1 MFEVRSKL
9 ESIGIGHYSAR
20 FEAEEFNNWGMIMQ
34 MDDVEVM
41 AHSAFPRRSQRPASA
56 NSTLFLSIDSS
67 SAN

>member
-9 ESIGIGHYSAR
+9 ESIGLGHYSAR
-20 FEAEEFNNWGMIMQ
+20 FEAEEFNNWNTIMQ

-41 AHSAFPRRSQRPASA
+41 AHSASPRRSRRPAPA